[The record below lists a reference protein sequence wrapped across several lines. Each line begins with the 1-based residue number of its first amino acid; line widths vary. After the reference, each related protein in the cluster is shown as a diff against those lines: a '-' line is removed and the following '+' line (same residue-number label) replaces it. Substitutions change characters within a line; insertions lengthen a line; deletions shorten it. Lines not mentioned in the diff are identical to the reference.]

1 MAFPRR
7 RRRRWDS
14 QPTDVAGVLLASDGR
29 SNFSTRAVA
38 QAAALAAESGSAV
51 AVVTIA
57 KVHGFSLGL
66 PHPGLMPTKAEVQE
80 RTKWVESAIST
91 LRHQSIA
98 ADGQVATTRHGMKSI
113 VGIALRRGVKV
124 IVIDG
129 TSASGVR
136 RVIEGDPGTQLRRK
150 LRKHS
155 VEVRIVPP
163 Q

>member
-1 MAFPRR
+1 M
-7 RRRRWDS
+7 
-14 QPTDVAGVLLASDGR
+14 LLASDGR
-29 SNFSTRAVA
+29 SNFSTGAVA
-38 QAAALAAESGSAV
+38 QAAALAAESGTTV

-80 RTKWVESAIST
+80 QTVWVEAAIT
-91 LRHQSIA
+91 ALRKKSVV

-129 TSASGVR
+129 TSATGAR
-136 RVIEGDPGTQLRRK
+136 RMIEGDPGAELRRK

-155 VEVRIVPP
+155 VDVQIVPLS
-163 Q
+163 